1 MTQKD
6 RICLRI
12 LHAAKDRFSHYG
24 YCKTTMSE
32 IAQDCN
38 MSPGNLYRYFQG
50 KLDIAEGIAA
60 AHTDK
65 RLKIAREIVRDPAK
79 PALIRLR
86 DFLFDELRSTFKLL
100 DEDPRVFEIA
110 EIIAKERPEF
120 GNQQLAKE
128 RSLMSEILAAGAANG
143 EFDIQDVVETAE
155 MIQSATVK
163 FRFPQL
169 YSQLTLNKLEHELD
183 GVLKILFN
191 GLTCRSH
198 PVTTATEFPV
208 SPSL

>member
-65 RLKIAREIVRDPAK
+65 RLEKAREIVRDPAK
-79 PALIRLR
+79 PALVRLR

-120 GNQQLAKE
+120 GNQQLSKE

-155 MIQSATVK
+155 MIQSATIK

-169 YSQLTLNKLEHELD
+169 YSQLTLDKLEHELN
-183 GVLKILFN
+183 GVLKILFH

-198 PVTTATEFPV
+198 PIAVAADVPV
-208 SPSL
+208 SPSR

>member
-12 LHAAKDRFSHYG
+12 LQAAKQRFSHYG

-50 KLDIAEGIAA
+50 KMDIAEGIAA
-60 AHTDK
+60 ANTDL
-65 RLKIAREIVRDPAK
+65 RLEVAREIVRDPTK
-79 PALIRLR
+79 PALVRLR
-86 DFLFDELRSTFKLL
+86 DFLFDELRTTYKLL

-110 EIIAKERPEF
+110 ELISKERPEF
-120 GNQQLAKE
+120 SNRQLAKE
-128 RSLMSEILAAGAANG
+128 RSLMSEILAAGVANR
-143 EFDIQDVVETAE
+143 EFDVQDVVETAE

-169 YSQLTLNKLEHELD
+169 YSHKQYWQYQLTL
-183 GVLKILFN
+183 
-191 GLTCRSH
+191 
-198 PVTTATEFPV
+198 
-208 SPSL
+208 